1 MVRLTTIVWL
11 LCQAL
16 LSVQAQPG
24 YNITPELGY
33 FREHFRRIIVHNDTV
48 VAYGIAFSA
57 DTQQCLLV
65 ARFDT
70 NGVKIDDKLICDT
83 SGLILTMD
91 INWSKV
97 IKCSD
102 GGYALTAALLFN
114 FNGAFIKLSP
124 NLEVEFVKEYVDSVN
139 LVEFYNAV
147 FELPDGYLLGG
158 YVQNPN
164 YQIEPFIRRV
174 DAQGNSLWI
183 QYYGDYDISDLF
195 AGSIKLNDSLY
206 AFAGSYRINPDQL
219 GGRGPWI
226 SCIDIHGDIVKEW
239 RPQNN
244 VPFELLHGI
253 SKISADKWLVW
264 GVNTVSGPPFNHQF
278 FLASID
284 TNFQVDMVRPYGPV
298 RPQLDFIWDVSPTAD
313 DNFIGAGYWYA
324 ENPNTGPD
332 IYGRLFKFSPAP
344 DSLWSLTLT
353 APIPNPD
360 ISGNYLGGVGLLS
373 SGNMIA
379 GGYALAGNEVWPWL
393 VKVTPDGCV
402 DSLWCVSV
410 PSSAPETARRPGG
423 RVYPNPARDYF
434 YLDWPGDF
442 PSGAIRLTLTAP
454 DGRTVSQQWI
464 GPGEPVWVAGLP
476 AGLYYWQAETGRG
489 QWQRGTVAVQR

>member
-1 MVRLTTIVWL
+1 MPWL
-11 LCQAL
+11 LY
-16 LSVQAQPG
+16 AQPG
-24 YNITPELGY
+24 YNITPNLEYYRDQL
-33 FREHFRRIIVHNDTV
+33 HKVIVNNDTIIG
-48 VAYGIAFSA
+48 YGRGFNDSL
-57 DTQQCLLV
+57 QQCLLV

-70 NGVKIDDKLICDT
+70 NGIVLDSRLVCDT
-83 SGLILTMD
+83 TGGVFTMS
-91 INWSKV
+91 INWSK
-97 IKCSD
+97 IISTED
-102 GGYALTAALLFN
+102 GGYGLTAAIFDRH
-114 FNGAFIKLSP
+114 NGVFIKLS
-124 NLEVEFVKEYVDSVN
+124 NDLSVEFVKEYIDSVN

-158 YVQNPN
+158 YVQSPN
-164 YQIEPFIRRV
+164 YEAEPFIRRV

-183 QYYGDYDISDLF
+183 QYYGDYDVTDLF
-195 AGSIKLNDSLY
+195 SNYYLLSDSTVLCVGGYITNDNVLT
-206 AFAGSYRINPDQL
+206 
-219 GGRGPWI
+219 GRGPWMAI
-226 SCIDIHGDIVKEW
+226 IDVKEGEVLKEW
-239 RPQNN
+239 RPVNFQPW
-244 VPFELLHGI
+244 VLHYVYPLSENQWIVYGKKAMQI
-253 SKISADKWLVW
+253 TPYPLSQGFSAL
-264 GVNTVSGPPFNHQF
+264 
-278 FLASID
+278 ID
-284 TNFQVDMVRPYGPV
+284 TNFQVGPT
-298 RPQLDFIWDVSPTAD
+298 RSLGSAYSTFFWDIKPTPDGQFIA
-313 DNFIGAGYWYA
+313 AGNINA
-324 ENPNTGPD
+324 ENPNIGPD
-332 IYGRLFKFSPAP
+332 IYGWLFKFSPTP

-402 DSLWCVSV
+402 DSLWCVSA

-442 PSGAIRLTLTAP
+442 PAGAIRLTLTAP

-489 QWQRGTVAVQR
+489 QWQRGIVAVQR